1 MRETFDQINNITRV
15 DGLFIADKDD
25 IMTYNVVTEGQRS
38 FVNIDISFRDY
49 VQETKKTLSP
59 VFSEGF
65 QGIDGIYR
73 IAITFP
79 IINRENG
86 QYIGMVGVQMPTID
100 FFGRYGNVYSIGS
113 QYLAALDRNAVH
125 LIHPVKSFIGVSFF
139 DNHIQEVTGHNS
151 ILNNLIRT
159 VMSGKSESA
168 IYEFRGVQRLTTGYP
183 IFIEGRPEYFAF
195 IITPTAEIYA
205 NINDVLFNERLKMFT
220 LVAGFTVAVVTLIL
234 FLIKWNNILDR
245 LIKRRTKELEKS
257 NEQLEAHD
265 KMQKEF
271 INIAAHEL
279 RTPIQPILSS
289 SEVLLSKIKDSKHR
303 ELLNIVSRN
312 ANRLRRLA
320 EDILDVSRIESHSL
334 SLHKEQ
340 FNINDVIDDVVQ
352 GYRNQ
357 IQVQNKVGSDTEILF
372 TPKDDVIVVEA
383 DRERLAQVI
392 FNLLDNSLK
401 FTKLTGKGKI
411 HIITEKKDKQVTVS
425 IVDTGIGID
434 SEIFPKLFSRFASK
448 SFSGTGLGL
457 FISKSI
463 IEEHG
468 GKVWAQNNPNGG
480 GATFTFTIPSSQQHT
495 SLDGSEGGY
504 NEK

>member
-1 MRETFDQINNITRV
+1 M
-15 DGLFIADKDD
+15 
-25 IMTYNVVTEGQRS
+25 
-38 FVNIDISFRDY
+38 
-49 VQETKKTLSP
+49 
-59 VFSEGF
+59 
-65 QGIDGIYR
+65 
-73 IAITFP
+73 
-79 IINRENG
+79 
-86 QYIGMVGVQMPTID
+86 
-100 FFGRYGNVYSIGS
+100 
-113 QYLAALDRNAVH
+113 LDRRV
-125 LIHPVKSFIGVSFF
+125 
-139 DNHIQEVTGHNS
+139 
-151 ILNNLIRT
+151 
-159 VMSGKSESA
+159 
-168 IYEFRGVQRLTTGYP
+168 
-183 IFIEGRPEYFAF
+183 
-195 IITPTAEIYA
+195 
-205 NINDVLFNERLKMFT
+205 
-220 LVAGFTVAVVTLIL
+220 
-234 FLIKWNNILDR
+234 
-245 LIKRRTKELEKS
+245 KRRTKELEKS

-289 SEVLLSKIKDSKHR
+289 SEVLLSKIKDSRHR
-303 ELLNIVSRN
+303 ELLNVVSRN

-340 FNINDVIDDVVQ
+340 FNINDIIEDVVQ

-372 TPKDDVIVVEA
+372 TPKDDVILVEA
-383 DRERLAQVI
+383 DKGRLAQVI

-401 FTKLTGKGKI
+401 FTKPTRGKGKI
-411 HIITEKKDKQVTVS
+411 QIISEKKDNQVTVS
-425 IVDTGIGID
+425 IMDTGIGID
-434 SEIFPKLFSRFASK
+434 PEIFPKLFSRFASK

-480 GATFTFTIPSSQQHT
+480 GATFSFTIPSSQQHL
-495 SLDGSEGGY
+495 SFDDSGGDY